1 MGNLAAAGREVEV
14 ALAMAMALEHP
25 GVLATLAGLRLA
37 RAAPRRRSPR
47 REGMARRPGACPPGR
62 GVTRSARATW
72 MAPAAA
78 TQGGAPTGTR

>member
-1 MGNLAAAGREVEV
+1 MGNLAAAEREVEV
-14 ALAMAMALEHP
+14 ALAMAMPLEHP
-25 GVLATLAGLRLA
+25 GVLATLAGSA
-37 RAAPRRRSPR
+37 SPGPRH
-47 REGMARRPGACPPGR
+47 GGGRPGARAWLGDPAPARPAG